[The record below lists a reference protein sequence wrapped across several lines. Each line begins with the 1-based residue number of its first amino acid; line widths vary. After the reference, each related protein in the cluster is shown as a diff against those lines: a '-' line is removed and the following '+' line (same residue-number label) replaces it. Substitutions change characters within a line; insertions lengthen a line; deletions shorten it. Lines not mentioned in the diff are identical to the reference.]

1 VRLNVLASSE
11 SIRTAVLSTID
22 EIGKES
28 GMARIEDLYDRLKEK
43 YNIDR
48 VTAGKMV
55 VELFKEGKLQSP
67 LYHFIK
73 TT

>member
-1 VRLNVLASSE
+1 MSSTE
-11 SIRTAVLSTID
+11 FIRSAVLSIID
-22 EIGKES
+22 EISMES
-28 GMARIEDLYDRLKEK
+28 GMARIEDFYDRLKEK

-48 VTAGKMV
+48 VAAGKIV

-67 LYHFIK
+67 MYHFIK

>member
-1 VRLNVLASSE
+1 MSSTE
-11 SIRTAVLSTID
+11 SIRVVILSTID
-22 EIGKES
+22 EMSKES
-28 GMARIEDLYDRLKEK
+28 GMARIEDFYDYLKEK
-43 YNIDR
+43 HSIDR
-48 VTAGKMV
+48 VTAGKVV